1 MGITNFLFNTV
12 TLVFLVL
19 TLIVGLVVVMVA
31 AGSMESP
38 VLAPADTDVPP
49 TLWVGPTLTP
59 SPGPPPPVTPT
70 VEVTPT
76 PAPAS

>member
-12 TLVFLVL
+12 TVLFLVL

-31 AGSMESP
+31 AGSMEP
-38 VLAPADTDVPP
+38 PILAPADTLVPP
-49 TLWVGPTLTP
+49 TQWAGPTLTP

-70 VEVTPT
+70 LEAT
-76 PAPAS
+76 PAPSS

>member
-1 MGITNFLFNTV
+1 MGFTNFLFNTV
-12 TLVFLVL
+12 TLIFLVL

-31 AGSMESP
+31 AGSMEP
-38 VLAPADTDVPP
+38 PILAPAATNVPP

-70 VEVTPT
+70 VEATAT
-76 PAPAS
+76 PAPSS

>member
-12 TLVFLVL
+12 TVLFLVL

-31 AGSMESP
+31 AGSMEP
-38 VLAPADTDVPP
+38 PILAPAATIVPP
-49 TLWVGPTLTP
+49 TPWAGPTLTP
-59 SPGPPPPVTPT
+59 SPGPPPQIAPT
-70 VEVTPT
+70 VEATAT